1 MSYNICSLSGKITS
15 NPVICT
21 KTGYIFDKD
30 LIMNYIENYGNC
42 PITNIPLTK
51 DDFDEIENSEININK
66 PRTIEEMNVNGLLS
80 NLNDQFINIQNEIS
94 ELKQKIIERKKE
106 LSVQCYKYDASI
118 NVINQLIKE
127 KEELKKN
134 FEV

>member
-1 MSYNICSLSGKITS
+1 MSYNICSLSVKITS

-30 LIMNYIENYGNC
+30 LIMNYIENFGNC

-66 PRTIEEMNVNGLLS
+66 PRAIEEMNVNGLLS

-134 FEV
+134 FEM

>member
-15 NPVICT
+15 NPIICT

-30 LIMNYIENYGNC
+30 LIMNYIENFGNC

-66 PRTIEEMNVNGLLS
+66 PRAIEEMNVNGLLS

-127 KEELKKN
+127 KEDLKKN
-134 FEV
+134 S

>member
-118 NVINQLIKE
+118 NVINKLIKE
-127 KEELKKN
+127 KEDLKKKS
-134 FEV
+134 EI

>member
-15 NPVICT
+15 NPIICT

-30 LIMNYIENYGNC
+30 FIMNYIENFGNC

-66 PRTIEEMNVNGLLS
+66 PRAIEEMNVNGLLS

-127 KEELKKN
+127 KEDLKKN
-134 FEV
+134 S

>member
-15 NPVICT
+15 NPIICT

-30 LIMNYIENYGNC
+30 LIMNYIENFGNC

-66 PRTIEEMNVNGLLS
+66 PRAIEEMNVNGLLS

-134 FEV
+134 FEM

>member
-30 LIMNYIENYGNC
+30 LIMNYIENFGNC

-80 NLNDQFINIQNEIS
+80 NLNEQFINIQNEIS

>member
-30 LIMNYIENYGNC
+30 LIMYYIENFGNC

-80 NLNDQFINIQNEIS
+80 NLNEQFINIQNEIS

-134 FEV
+134 FEM

>member
-134 FEV
+134 FEM

>member
-127 KEELKKN
+127 KEDLKKKS
-134 FEV
+134 EI

>member
-30 LIMNYIENYGNC
+30 LIMNYIENFGNC

-134 FEV
+134 FEM

>member
-30 LIMNYIENYGNC
+30 LIMNYIENFGNC

-51 DDFDEIENSEININK
+51 DDFDEIENSVININK

-80 NLNDQFINIQNEIS
+80 NLNEQFINIQNEIS

-134 FEV
+134 FEM

>member
-30 LIMNYIENYGNC
+30 LIMNYIENFGNC

-80 NLNDQFINIQNEIS
+80 NLNEQFINIQNEIS

-134 FEV
+134 FEM

>member
-80 NLNDQFINIQNEIS
+80 NLNEQFINIQNEIS

-134 FEV
+134 FEM

>member
-15 NPVICT
+15 NPIICT

-30 LIMNYIENYGNC
+30 LIMNYIENFGNC

-127 KEELKKN
+127 KEDLKKKN
-134 FEV
+134 

>member
-15 NPVICT
+15 NPIICT

-30 LIMNYIENYGNC
+30 LIMNYIENFGNC

-127 KEELKKN
+127 KEDLKKN
-134 FEV
+134 S

>member
-15 NPVICT
+15 NPIICT

-30 LIMNYIENYGNC
+30 LIMNYIENFGNC

-80 NLNDQFINIQNEIS
+80 NLNEQFINIQNEIS

-134 FEV
+134 FEM

>member
-30 LIMNYIENYGNC
+30 LIMNYIENFGNC

-80 NLNDQFINIQNEIS
+80 NLNEQFINIQNEIS

-127 KEELKKN
+127 KEDLKKN
-134 FEV
+134 SWV

>member
-30 LIMNYIENYGNC
+30 LIMNYIENFGNC

-66 PRTIEEMNVNGLLS
+66 PRAIEEMNVNGLLS

-127 KEELKKN
+127 KEDLKKN
-134 FEV
+134 S